1 MNSTK
6 PVEGG
11 IARHFTVMRG
21 FPLYN
26 RDGREIYDPVEP
38 LSMGTLLRLA
48 PNENAPL
55 YLELDTHGVEA
66 GTYHSLMMLKSATPG
81 CPSVSIAVKVEVTE
95 LDLAGV
101 QMDKAGYDYVG
112 GSFINGRNGC
122 PRLVRQ
128 LVERD
133 YNILFVGY
141 PNQLLPRMRNE
152 GGWEIPDLGAL
163 DRHIDAAFAG
173 GLAKERAKLWIYLG
187 MESQHP
193 WNVPRTEKGGRVPF
207 ASEEWNAGIRYMVE
221 EIVRHVGERRAKW
234 RGAFYGII
242 QRQKQNEEGYS
253 MSGTKKTK
261 IRITDTTLR
270 DAHQSLWAT
279 RMRTDDILAIASKID
294 DAGYYSL
301 ECWGGATFDVCM
313 RFLRE
318 NPWERLRLIK
328 KACPKTPLQMLL
340 RGQNILGYKH
350 YPDDIVDRFVALA
363 CENGMDIFR
372 VFDALNDP
380 RNLEQAIAS
389 VKKYG
394 GHAQGT
400 ISYTTSPVHTVA
412 NYVKLA
418 KAQAEMGIDSLCI
431 KDMAGILTP
440 GAARELVSA
449 LVKALPEI
457 PVQVHSHMT
466 SGMATAMYMAA
477 AEAGAGCV
485 DCAIS
490 TMSSFSSQPP
500 TESVM
505 TILESEGF
513 DTGLDRTKLTEIN
526 DYFKKLKAKRQP
538 ASCAKVEP
546 VDAGVLV
553 HAIPG
558 GMISNLRSQLAQQSA
573 LDRLPE
579 VLEELPKTRADMGY
593 PPLVTPTSQIVG
605 VQAVLNVLGGKRYGM
620 VTDETRRYAA
630 GYYGRTPAPIEPKL
644 MKKLCGKIKPI
655 TCRPADLLEP
665 GLAAAAKDIP
675 AGLVKAEEDIL
686 SYCLFPE
693 VALGYFRWRAMP
705 PSKRDPIPADAEAVA
720 SSAQPASQA
729 SAAPAAGGKGA
740 TDVPPG
746 TQVLAPLNGTFY
758 RSEGPGKP
766 MLAADGASVKAG
778 EPVCIVEAMKLFN
791 PVKAP
796 AAGKIAF
803 LVQHGAAVVKGQPV
817 AVIS

>member
-1 MNSTK
+1 MAGKTR
-6 PVEGG
+6 
-11 IARHFTVMRG
+11 AR
-21 FPLYN
+21 
-26 RDGREIYDPVEP
+26 
-38 LSMGTLLRLA
+38 
-48 PNENAPL
+48 
-55 YLELDTHGVEA
+55 
-66 GTYHSLMMLKSATPG
+66 
-81 CPSVSIAVKVEVTE
+81 
-95 LDLAGV
+95 
-101 QMDKAGYDYVG
+101 
-112 GSFINGRNGC
+112 
-122 PRLVRQ
+122 
-128 LVERD
+128 
-133 YNILFVGY
+133 
-141 PNQLLPRMRNE
+141 
-152 GGWEIPDLGAL
+152 
-163 DRHIDAAFAG
+163 
-173 GLAKERAKLWIYLG
+173 
-187 MESQHP
+187 
-193 WNVPRTEKGGRVPF
+193 
-207 ASEEWNAGIRYMVE
+207 
-221 EIVRHVGERRAKW
+221 
-234 RGAFYGII
+234 
-242 QRQKQNEEGYS
+242 
-253 MSGTKKTK
+253 

-294 DAGYYSL
+294 EAGYYSL

-318 NPWERLRLIK
+318 NPWERLRLIR

-380 RNLEQAIAS
+380 RNLEKAIAS

-418 KAQAEMGIDSLCI
+418 KAQATMGIDSLCI

-440 GAARELVSA
+440 GAARELIGA
-449 LVKALPEI
+449 LVKALPDL

-466 SGMATAMYMAA
+466 SGMAAAMYMAA

-505 TILESEGF
+505 TVLESEGF
-513 DTGLDRTKLTEIN
+513 DTGLDRAKLTEI
-526 DYFKKLKAKRQP
+526 KRQP

-558 GMISNLRSQLAQQSA
+558 GMISNLRSQLAQQNA

-620 VTDETRRYAA
+620 VTDETKRYAA
-630 GYYGRTPAPIEPKL
+630 GYYGRTPAPIDPKL
-644 MKKLCGKIKPI
+644 HKKLCGGLKPI
-655 TCRPADLLEP
+655 SCRPADLLKP
-665 GLAAAAKDIP
+665 GLAAAAKEIP

-693 VALGYFRWRAMP
+693 VALGYFKWRATP
-705 PSKRDPIPADAEAVA
+705 AAKRDPIPADTEALA
-720 SSAQPASQA
+720 SAAQPAGSTSNAQTPKRSNTQA
-729 SAAPAAGGKGA
+729 SLPAG
-740 TDVPPG
+740 TPVP
-746 TQVLAPLNGTFY
+746 APLNGTFY

-766 MLAADGASVKAG
+766 QLTADGAMVKAG
-778 EPVCIVEAMKLFN
+778 DPVCIVEAMKLFN
-791 PVKAP
+791 PVKAVTT
-796 AAGKIAF
+796 GKITF

-817 AVIS
+817 AVIA